1 MTAGSPTASAAWD
14 DPWLTASCTSFCSR
28 HILLAG
34 PRSAWGDV
42 DPCLF
47 ASLRLDWVAGTLG
60 VCEAIAQSD
69 AVMVWIALVLI
80 GLGTAAHVA
89 SVFVIDDIIA
99 WMK

>member
-1 MTAGSPTASAAWD
+1 
-14 DPWLTASCTSFCSR
+14 
-28 HILLAG
+28 
-34 PRSAWGDV
+34 
-42 DPCLF
+42 
-47 ASLRLDWVAGTLG
+47 LDWVAGTLG